1 MFCKSLSLKT
11 GSSIQFLL
19 IMIGI
24 YMSQICIFAALQ
36 TYSSKKLPMRTL
48 ITIGLLLLT
57 TELSFGQIKAEL
69 DSIDVTASRI
79 TTTISESGKNV
90 SVITQAD
97 IQEMPVQSVDD
108 LLRSLPGVN
117 INGRA
122 GFGVQADV
130 GVRGSTFSQVMF
142 LLDNTPLNDP
152 LTAHFNTNIP
162 VALSEIAQIELIR
175 GPASTSYGADAVGGV
190 VHIKTKTYMMKEI
203 EAGEKL
209 QTRTNID
216 VSAGENA
223 LRILDATAGV
233 SKKNIRF
240 STSFRSASSDGEQ
253 YQNPG
258 FEQGVS
264 SQENYNS
271 YFDMMNLSAAVAV
284 DLGSNWNW
292 YFRSGIENR
301 DFNARYFYTR
311 SIYDESV
318 ENIDSRWALTSLTY
332 ENGNHRSEVNAS
344 YRQVEDIYDF
354 NSAISPA
361 NVHETDLLF
370 LNASHQYE
378 LNSDQLSSLSRTLNF
393 MRFMIGG
400 QVINKQ
406 IVSTDRGDH
415 ETTSWGIYGI
425 HNMSFESG
433 LSVTSSLRMQFDP
446 ISDLSILP
454 QVSAA
459 YDAGSIVVR
468 TSIGRA
474 VREGDFTERY
484 ISSEIPNL
492 TPGRNIGNP
501 DLLPEESTTFDLG
514 LDITPTN
521 NLLISPTFFYR
532 SSSNLIDYAL
542 TNSSAIN
549 NANNLL
555 PNEDYFYASNIS
567 ESDVIGVE
575 FISALTNKLTSNSN
589 LRTEAGYTYIKT
601 ESDGNTVSRY
611 IANHPSHQL
620 SLNLSLNAGDI
631 TVQTLSKYNV
641 RSAQSDALINADV
654 PDEYFVTDLRVAYKP
669 FGGRIQLYTQV
680 LNLTDTQYQEILG
693 APLPGRW
700 LLGGVKYSL

>member
-1 MFCKSLSLKT
+1 
-11 GSSIQFLL
+11 
-19 IMIGI
+19 
-24 YMSQICIFAALQ
+24 
-36 TYSSKKLPMRTL
+36 MRTL
-48 ITIGLLLLT
+48 LTIGLLLLT

-209 QTRTNID
+209 QTRTNVD

-233 SKKNIRF
+233 AKKNIRF

-271 YFDMMNLSAAVAV
+271 YFDMMNLSAALAV
-284 DLGSNWNW
+284 DLGTNWNW
-292 YFRSGIENR
+292 YVRSGIENR

-318 ENIDSRWALTSLTY
+318 EDIDSRWALTSLTY

-344 YRQVEDIYDF
+344 YRQVEDIFDF

-378 LNSDQLSSLSRTLNF
+378 LSSDQLSSLSGSLNF

-400 QVINKQ
+400 QVMNKE

-446 ISDLSILP
+446 ISDLSVLP

-631 TVQTLSKYNV
+631 TLQTLSKYNV

>member
-1 MFCKSLSLKT
+1 MR
-11 GSSIQFLL
+11 IL
-19 IMIGI
+19 IIV
-24 YMSQICIFAALQ
+24 
-36 TYSSKKLPMRTL
+36 
-48 ITIGLLLLT
+48 GLLYFST
-57 TELSFGQIKAEL
+57 ASTFGQIKAEL

-90 SVITQAD
+90 SVITQTD

-190 VHIKTKTYMMKEI
+190 IHIKTKTYMRKEI
-203 EAGEKL
+203 EAAEKL
-209 QTRTNID
+209 QTRTNFDI
-216 VSAGENA
+216 SAGENA
-223 LRILDATAGV
+223 LRIIDASAWIA
-233 SKKNIRF
+233 KKNIRF
-240 STSFRSASSDGEQ
+240 STSFRSADSDGEQ
-253 YQNPG
+253 FRNPG
-258 FEQGVS
+258 FDKGVS
-264 SQENYNS
+264 SNENYNS
-271 YFDMMNLSAAVAV
+271 YFDMMNLSAALSINFA
-284 DLGSNWNW
+284 DNWNW
-292 YFRSGIENR
+292 YVRSGLENR

-318 ENIDSRWALTSLTY
+318 ESIDSRWALSTLTFDK
-332 ENGNHRSEVNAS
+332 GNHRSEVNAS
-344 YRQVEDIYDF
+344 YRQVEDVFDF
-354 NSAISPA
+354 NTAIASA
-361 NVHETDLLF
+361 NVHETDLVF

-378 LNSDQLSSLSRTLNF
+378 LDNDQLSSISGSLNF
-393 MRFMIGG
+393 MRLMLGG
-400 QVINKQ
+400 QVLNKQ

-415 ETTSWGIYGI
+415 KNNSWGLYGI
-425 HNMSFESG
+425 HTMKYDFG
-433 LSVTSSLRMQFDP
+433 LSVTSSLRLQSNP
-446 ISDLSILP
+446 VSDLSFLP

-459 YDAGSIVVR
+459 YDAGPVVVR

-474 VREGDFTERY
+474 IREGDFTERY

-501 DLLPEESTTFDLG
+501 DLLPEESTTFDVG

-532 SSSNLIDYAL
+532 SSSNLIDYTL
-542 TNSSAIN
+542 TNSSAIT
-549 NANNLL
+549 NADNLVAGE
-555 PNEDYFYASNIS
+555 NYFYASNIS
-567 ESDVIGVE
+567 ESDVMGLE
-575 FISALTNKLTSNSN
+575 FISALSSKLTSKSN

-601 ESDGNTVSRY
+601 ESDGNSISRY

-620 SLNLSLNAGDI
+620 SLKLALNTGDI
-631 TVQTLSKYNV
+631 SIQTLSKYNV
-641 RSAQSDALINADV
+641 RSEQSEALINAEV
-654 PDEYFVTDLRVAYKP
+654 PEEYFVTDLKVAYKP
-669 FGGRIQLYTQV
+669 LGGRVQLYTQV
-680 LNLTDTQYQEILG
+680 INLTDTQYQEILG

-700 LLGGVKYSL
+700 ILGGIKYSL

>member
-1 MFCKSLSLKT
+1 
-11 GSSIQFLL
+11 
-19 IMIGI
+19 
-24 YMSQICIFAALQ
+24 
-36 TYSSKKLPMRTL
+36 MRTL
-48 ITIGLLLLT
+48 IIIGLLVFA

-122 GFGVQADV
+122 GFGIQADV

-190 VHIKTKTYMMKEI
+190 VHIKTKTFMMKEI
-203 EAGEKL
+203 EAPEKL
-209 QTRTNID
+209 QTRTNFD
-216 VSAGENA
+216 LSAGENA
-223 LRILDATAGV
+223 LRIIDATA
-233 SKKNIRF
+233 KIAKQNIRF
-240 STSFRSASSDGEQ
+240 STSFRSADSDGEQ

-264 SQENYNS
+264 SDENYNS
-271 YFDMMNLSAAVAV
+271 YFDMMNLSAALSVNFA
-284 DLGSNWNW
+284 SNWNW
-292 YFRSGIENR
+292 YIRSGLENR

-318 ENIDSRWALTSLTY
+318 ETIDSRWAISALTY
-332 ENGNHRSEVNAS
+332 ENGNHRSEINAS
-344 YRQVEDIYDF
+344 YRQVEDVFDF

-378 LNSDQLSSLSRTLNF
+378 LISDQISSISESLNF

-400 QVINKQ
+400 QVLKKQ
-406 IVSTDRGDH
+406 IASTDRGDH
-415 ETTSWGIYGI
+415 ENTSWGVYGI

-433 LSVTSSLRMQFDP
+433 LSITSSLRLQFNP
-446 ISDLSILP
+446 ISDLSFLP
-454 QVSAA
+454 QISAA
-459 YDAGSIVVR
+459 YDAGPVLVR

-474 VREGDFTERY
+474 IREGDFTERY

-532 SSSNLIDYAL
+532 SSSNLIDYTL
-542 TNSSAIN
+542 TNSSSIS
-549 NANNLL
+549 NADNLVSG
-555 PNEDYFYASNIS
+555 EDYFYASNIS
-567 ESDVIGVE
+567 ESDVIGLE
-575 FISALTNKLTSNSN
+575 FISALTTELTSNSD
-589 LRTEAGYTYIKT
+589 LKTEAGYTYIKT
-601 ESDGNTVSRY
+601 ESEGSTVSRY
-611 IANHPSHQL
+611 IANHPSHQVSLDL
-620 SLNLSLNAGDI
+620 SLSAGDI
-631 TVQTLSKYNV
+631 SIQTLSRYNV
-641 RSAQSDALINADV
+641 RSEQSDALINADV
-654 PDEYFVTDLRVAYKP
+654 PEEYFVTDLKVAYKP
-669 FGGRIQLYTQV
+669 LNGRIQIYTQV

-700 LLGGVKYSL
+700 ILGGVKYSL

>member
-1 MFCKSLSLKT
+1 
-11 GSSIQFLL
+11 
-19 IMIGI
+19 
-24 YMSQICIFAALQ
+24 
-36 TYSSKKLPMRTL
+36 MRTL
-48 ITIGLLLLT
+48 LTIGLLLLT

-117 INGRA
+117 INGRG

-209 QTRTNID
+209 QTRTNVD

-233 SKKNIRF
+233 AKKNIRF

-271 YFDMMNLSAAVAV
+271 YFDMMNLSAALAV
-284 DLGSNWNW
+284 DLGTNWNW
-292 YFRSGIENR
+292 YVRSGIENR

-318 ENIDSRWALTSLTY
+318 EDIESRWALTSLTY
-332 ENGNHRSEVNAS
+332 DNGSHRSEINAS
-344 YRQVEDIYDF
+344 YRQVEDIFDF

-370 LNASHQYE
+370 MNASHQYE
-378 LNSDQLSSLSRTLNF
+378 LNSDQLSSLSGSLNF

-400 QVINKQ
+400 QVMNKQ

-446 ISDLSILP
+446 ISDLSVLP

-631 TVQTLSKYNV
+631 TLQTLSKYNV

>member
-1 MFCKSLSLKT
+1 
-11 GSSIQFLL
+11 
-19 IMIGI
+19 
-24 YMSQICIFAALQ
+24 
-36 TYSSKKLPMRTL
+36 MRTL
-48 ITIGLLLLT
+48 LTIGLLLLT

-209 QTRTNID
+209 QTRTNVD

-233 SKKNIRF
+233 AKKNIRF

-271 YFDMMNLSAAVAV
+271 YFDMMNLSAALAV
-284 DLGSNWNW
+284 DLGTNWNW
-292 YFRSGIENR
+292 YVRSGIENR

-318 ENIDSRWALTSLTY
+318 EDIDSRWALTSLTY
-332 ENGNHRSEVNAS
+332 DNGNHRSEINAS
-344 YRQVEDIYDF
+344 YRQVEDIFDF

-370 LNASHQYE
+370 LNGSHQYE
-378 LNSDQLSSLSRTLNF
+378 LNSDQLSSLSGSLNF

-400 QVINKQ
+400 QVMNKQ

-446 ISDLSILP
+446 ISDLSVLP

-611 IANHPSHQL
+611 IANHLSHQL

>member
-1 MFCKSLSLKT
+1 
-11 GSSIQFLL
+11 
-19 IMIGI
+19 
-24 YMSQICIFAALQ
+24 
-36 TYSSKKLPMRTL
+36 MRTL
-48 ITIGLLLLT
+48 LTIGLLLLT

-209 QTRTNID
+209 QTRTNVD

-233 SKKNIRF
+233 AKKNIRF

-271 YFDMMNLSAAVAV
+271 YFDMMNLSAALAV
-284 DLGSNWNW
+284 DLGTNWNW
-292 YFRSGIENR
+292 YVRSGIENR
-301 DFNARYFYTR
+301 DFNARYFYTQ

-318 ENIDSRWALTSLTY
+318 EDIDSRWALTSLTY

-344 YRQVEDIYDF
+344 YRQVEDIFDF

-378 LNSDQLSSLSRTLNF
+378 LSSDQLSSLSGSLNF

-400 QVINKQ
+400 QVMNKE

-446 ISDLSILP
+446 ISDLSVLP

-459 YDAGSIVVR
+459 YDAGPIVVR

-484 ISSEIPNL
+484 ISSEIPDL

>member
-1 MFCKSLSLKT
+1 
-11 GSSIQFLL
+11 
-19 IMIGI
+19 
-24 YMSQICIFAALQ
+24 
-36 TYSSKKLPMRTL
+36 MRTL
-48 ITIGLLLLT
+48 LTIGLLLLT

-209 QTRTNID
+209 QTRTNVD

-233 SKKNIRF
+233 AKKNIRF

-271 YFDMMNLSAAVAV
+271 YFDMMNLSAALAV
-284 DLGSNWNW
+284 DLGTNWNW
-292 YFRSGIENR
+292 YVRSGIENR

-318 ENIDSRWALTSLTY
+318 EDIDSRWALTSLTY

-344 YRQVEDIYDF
+344 YRQVEDIFDF
-354 NSAISPA
+354 NSTISPA

-378 LNSDQLSSLSRTLNF
+378 LSSDQLSSLSGSLNF

-400 QVINKQ
+400 QVMNKE

-446 ISDLSILP
+446 ISDLSVLP

-631 TVQTLSKYNV
+631 TLQTLSKYNV